1 MFDAWQEK
9 TYIKSSASINEA
21 IIIISVIRN
30 IVGERIK
37 RAKREENKYETQE
50 VINLGY
56 DCNKI

>member
-37 RAKREENKYETQE
+37 REREREKRIIMK
-50 VINLGY
+50 L
-56 DCNKI
+56 KKL

>member
-37 RAKREENKYETQE
+37 RAREREKR
-50 VINLGY
+50 INMKLT
-56 DCNKI
+56 K